1 MFTQKPPYPKQ
12 GKELGWFTPV
22 NRILDATACRYAL
35 GFEIR
40 PAAWILSVLPRLAKL
55 QRITMYSFLP
65 SRPTK
70 RTALGVEYRKTILQ
84 KKSLTAFGYQGFSQ
98 LELYPDNID
107 RQINIIK
114 LPLDVVIILYF

>member
-22 NRILDATACRYAL
+22 NRILDATEYRYAL

-40 PAAWILSVLPRLAKL
+40 PAAWILSVLPRLAQL

-65 SRPTK
+65 SRPTQ
-70 RTALGVEYRKTILQ
+70 RTAFGVEYRKTILQ
-84 KKSLTAFGYQGFSQ
+84 KKSPNSFWLSGLSH
-98 LELYPDNID
+98 N
-107 RQINIIK
+107 
-114 LPLDVVIILYF
+114 